1 MADWK
6 LEFLLCRKFGLFLHL
21 LLIRTKERKHSIEG
35 EVQQK
40 SIEKC
45 QKSFS
50 SSQSLIESVVQETLH
65 LHFFWRSC
73 SAAGLYPNHDYGHPT
88 AFPKSQ

>member
-6 LEFLLCRKFGLFLHL
+6 LEFLLCRKFKFFLHF
-21 LLIRTKERKHSIEG
+21 LLIQTKERKHSIEG

-50 SSQSLIESVVQETLH
+50 SSQSLTESVAQETLH
-65 LHFFWRSC
+65 LHFFWRSR

-88 AFPKSQ
+88 DSPKSQ